1 MKKVHGVTKRGQ
13 LKITE
18 NQVKMLADDVSK
30 HDYENLTAYLSE
42 LIVAKHEHF
51 YVKYHLVRKIN
62 SGEIYV
68 SRPQMLKAIKYG
80 DLVEVNQTDNKLRLL
95 LRDPSAIFVD
105 LNNEFSKANL
115 CIVLQLDDFSVV
127 TAYYNYVN
135 DNHYNINHDRY
146 DSVDIEAW
154 LNEHKLGGHDE
165 V

>member
-13 LKITE
+13 IKITE
-18 NQVKMLADDVSK
+18 SQVKMLADDISK

-42 LIVAKHEHF
+42 LIAVNNEHF
-51 YVKYHLVRKIN
+51 SVKHHLVRKID

-135 DNHYNINHDRY
+135 DNHYNINEDRY
-146 DSVDIEAW
+146 DSVDIETW
-154 LNEHKLGGHDE
+154 LNKHRLGGLG
-165 V
+165 

>member
-13 LKITE
+13 IKITD
-18 NQVKMLADDVSK
+18 NQVKMLADDISK
-30 HDYENLTAYLSE
+30 HDYENLMDYLSE
-42 LIVAKHEHF
+42 LIIVNNEHF
-51 YVKYHLVRKIN
+51 SVKYHLVKKIN

-135 DNHYNINHDRY
+135 DNHYNINEDRY
-146 DSVDIEAW
+146 DSVGIETW
-154 LNEHKLGGHDE
+154 LNKHRLGGLG
-165 V
+165 

>member
-13 LKITE
+13 INITE
-18 NQVKMLADDVSK
+18 NQVKMLADDVNK
-30 HDYENLTAYLSE
+30 HDYENLMSYLSE
-42 LIVAKHEHF
+42 LIAVKHEHF
-51 YVKYHLVRKIN
+51 SVKYHLVKKIN

-154 LNEHKLGGHDE
+154 LNEHKLGGPDE
-165 V
+165 I

>member
-13 LKITE
+13 IKITE
-18 NQVKMLADDVSK
+18 SQVKMLADDVSK
-30 HDYENLTAYLSE
+30 PDYENLMAYLSE
-42 LIVAKHEHF
+42 LIAVKHEHF
-51 YVKYHLVRKIN
+51 SVKYHLVNKIN

-105 LNNEFSKANL
+105 LDNEFSKANL

-127 TAYYNYVN
+127 TAYYNYAN
-135 DNHYNINHDRY
+135 DNHYNINRDRY
-146 DSVDIEAW
+146 DSVDIETW
-154 LNEHKLGGHDE
+154 LNEHRLGGIR
-165 V
+165 

>member
-13 LKITE
+13 IKTTE

-30 HDYENLTAYLSE
+30 HDYENLMAYLSE
-42 LIVAKHEHF
+42 LIAVKHEHF
-51 YVKYHLVRKIN
+51 SVKYHLVRKIN

-135 DNHYNINHDRY
+135 DSHYNINRDRY
-146 DSVDIEAW
+146 DSVDIETW
-154 LNEHKLGGHDE
+154 LNEHRLGDSDE

>member
-13 LKITE
+13 IKITD
-18 NQVKMLADDVSK
+18 NQVKMLADDISK
-30 HDYENLTAYLSE
+30 HDYENLMDYLSE
-42 LIVAKHEHF
+42 LIIVNNEHF
-51 YVKYHLVRKIN
+51 SVKYHLVRKIN

-80 DLVEVNQTDNKLRLL
+80 DLVEVNQTDNNLRLL

-135 DNHYNINHDRY
+135 DNHYNINEDRY
-146 DSVDIEAW
+146 DSVDIETW
-154 LNEHKLGGHDE
+154 LNKHRLGGLG
-165 V
+165 

>member
-13 LKITE
+13 IKITE
-18 NQVKMLADDVSK
+18 SQVKMLADDVSK
-30 HDYENLTAYLSE
+30 PDYENLMAYLSE
-42 LIVAKHEHF
+42 LIAVKHEHF
-51 YVKYHLVRKIN
+51 SVKYHLVKKIN

-105 LNNEFSKANL
+105 LDNEFSKANL

-127 TAYYNYVN
+127 TAYYNYAN
-135 DNHYNINHDRY
+135 DNHYNINKDRY
-146 DSVDIEAW
+146 DSVDIETW
-154 LNEHKLGGHDE
+154 LNEHRLGE
-165 V
+165 ELR

>member
-13 LKITE
+13 IKITD
-18 NQVKMLADDVSK
+18 NQVKMLADDISK
-30 HDYENLTAYLSE
+30 HDYENLMAYLSE

-51 YVKYHLVRKIN
+51 YVKYHLVKKID

-135 DNHYNINHDRY
+135 DNHYNINKDRY
-146 DSVDIEAW
+146 DSVDIETW
-154 LNEHKLGGHDE
+154 LNEHKLGGTNE